1 MTPPFWLARES
12 AARFA
17 AFRVVLGIVL
27 LADVAHLYS
36 HRALFSEEW
45 QRLVPLGPALLI

>member
-1 MTPPFWLARES
+1 MSPPCWLAREP

-17 AFRVVLGIVL
+17 AFRVVLGLVL
-27 LADVAHLYS
+27 LADIAHLYS